1 MYTRLSK
8 TASELHNHPVLIQP
22 VLTHCLDHTHHLLSD
37 VALTGHP
44 ALIKYI
50 VLSENGIFVLEP
62 RDWSGRISCIGDS
75 WVNNGTMMPSPSHH
89 VKDAA
94 RTIRSILLA
103 SGILQYP
110 NLWVDGIVV
119 LLNEN
124 IDFRTNFAHVPIL
137 KLTELCDY
145 LTTTHTG
152 FHFSQQELV
161 DIRNTLLNHGR
172 TQLTS

>member
-8 TASELHNHPVLIQP
+8 MVSELPSHSALIHS
-22 VLTHCLDHTHHLLSD
+22 VLTHGLDHTHHLLSN
-37 VALTGHP
+37 VTLTGHP
-44 ALIKYI
+44 DPIEHI
-50 VLSENGIFVLEP
+50 VLGENGIFVLEP
-62 RDWSGRISCIGDS
+62 RDWTGRISCIGDN

-94 RTIRSILLA
+94 RTIRTILLA
-103 SGILQYP
+103 SGVLQYP

-124 IDFRTNFAHVPIL
+124 IELRTNFAHVPIL

-145 LTTTHTG
+145 LMTTHTG

-161 DIRNTLLNHGR
+161 DIRNILMNHRR